1 MIENS
6 FMNIKNR
13 SRKITPERDIPAG
26 GGSGAIL
33 SQGGRFGGWSLYMED
48 GKPAYTYNFLGLAR
62 YTIAAPDALATGPA
76 TDRPGDAVQRQDQ
89 QDHPRSRAGEVVGMF
104 STVSRSA
111 VALALALLFAA
122 PSLAQGQGESLGDT
136 YRRVST
142 SVVVIRARG
151 QEVTDDGMVGFKEIG
166 SGVLISADGKVATAA
181 HVVQQMEDIM
191 VEFLGE
197 DPVAARVYA
206 SEQWADI
213 SILQLSVVPRGATV
227 AKLVDSEPVLIGDP
241 VFLVG
246 APYGLSYSLSQG
258 VISARWAPDT
268 VTKEFPLAEFFQTD
282 AVINTGNSGGPMF
295 NRAGDVIGIVSH
307 NISKSGGSEGL
318 GFAVTANS
326 VKSLL
331 VERNRRFW
339 GFDAMLVAGDMAQV
353 LKVPQSGGF
362 LVKQVAKDSV
372 AAQLGLRGG
381 NRVAIVDGQRIV
393 VGGDILLKIQGIT
406 MASAGDRA
414 RVLRELEGVKVGDDL
429 RVTILRDGEIAEL
442 TMKFAGF

>member
-1 MIENS
+1 MPSTS
-6 FMNIKNR
+6 FI
-13 SRKITPERDIPAG
+13 AG
-26 GGSGAIL
+26 RTDTMTRMA
-33 SQGGRFGGWSLYMED
+33 R
-48 GKPAYTYNFLGLAR
+48 PLA
-62 YTIAAPDALATGPA
+62 
-76 TDRPGDAVQRQDQ
+76 
-89 QDHPRSRAGEVVGMF
+89 
-104 STVSRSA
+104 
-111 VALALALLFAA
+111 ALALALLFAA
-122 PSLAQGQGESLGDT
+122 PAQAQGQNESLGDA

-151 QEVTDDGMVGFKEIG
+151 QEVTEDGLVRFKEVG
-166 SGVLISADGKVATAA
+166 SGVLISADGKVVTAA
-181 HVVQQMEDIM
+181 HVVRQMEDIT

-197 DPVAARVYA
+197 DPVGARVYA
-206 SEQWADI
+206 SAQWADT

-282 AVINTGNSGGPMF
+282 AVMNTGNSGGPMF
-295 NRAGDVIGIVSH
+295 NRVGDVIGIVSH

-318 GFAVTANS
+318 GFAVTANT
-326 VKSLL
+326 VRSLL

-339 GFDAMLVAGDMAQV
+339 GFDAMLVAGDMAQA

-372 AAQLGLRGG
+372 AAQLGLRDG

-406 MASAGDRA
+406 MASAADRA
-414 RVLRELEGVKVGDDL
+414 RVLKELE
-429 RVTILRDGEIAEL
+429 
-442 TMKFAGF
+442 